1 LSPLATTQ
9 YRAGRL
15 GLAQHRRAICRL
27 LWQEW
32 SPTWRFDE
40 ATFDRTASSFDNPDF
55 VPVVIHSYHHHGNAS
70 GDPRFDEV
78 ERHLATRSPITVPWI
93 ELHGVEDG
101 VSRPSAPKETW
112 HYFL

>member
-70 GDPRFDEV
+70 GDPRF
-78 ERHLATRSPITVPWI
+78 ERSSVTSLHDRRSPFRGLSYM
-93 ELHGVEDG
+93 E
-101 VSRPSAPKETW
+101 
-112 HYFL
+112 